1 MVILL
6 AVMTGSMVIPLSSQL
21 CVRNQETGDVLLHFP
36 AKPGDGFEVSYTHS
50 QNRGNVRDLFQ
61 LDSNK
66 TIVLQATCFTSYGAG
81 MPEPESGQTFRYDE
95 DGVWIE
101 QLQREV
107 DPYIFFVGTIA
118 DHQFHWLGNGKDLPR
133 TYAMKTVTSPQT
145 PIIVTV
151 EKLSLYALIFS
162 GLE

>member
-1 MVILL
+1 
-6 AVMTGSMVIPLSSQL
+6 MTGGMLLPLSSQL
-21 CVRNQETGDVLLHFP
+21 CVRNQDTGDLLLHFP
-36 AKPGDGFEVSYTHS
+36 AKPGNRFEVSYTHS

-61 LDSNK
+61 LDAHN
-66 TIVLQATCFTSYGAG
+66 TIILQATCFTSYGAG

-95 DGVWIE
+95 GGIWIE

-107 DPYIFFVGTIA
+107 DPYMFFVGTIA
-118 DHQFHWLGNGKDLPR
+118 DHQFHWMGDLEKSPR
-133 TYAMKTVTSPQT
+133 TYSMKTVTPPQT
-145 PIIVTV
+145 SIIVDV